1 MIEIAH
7 QELMKKEE
15 LKGTQSKLMSE
26 QLRKMNDPFNGD
38 LDKWSKPV
46 D

>member
-7 QELMKKEE
+7 QEYLKKEE
-15 LKGTQSKLMSE
+15 LKGQQSKHMKE
-26 QLRKMNDPFNGD
+26 HLRKMNDPYNGD